1 MDGNIIQS
9 LERLFCDKILI
20 YNDLLDCFYRE
31 RDSLINVDLDELWK
45 ISKDKEA
52 LCSKI
57 TSIRQEII
65 ASIKPDLAQ
74 RPFNLNDIMAF
85 IPDEFNPG
93 FQKLYLK
100 LVKLKSEIDALRKE
114 NMVFID
120 DSLEFMDEMISVIS
134 GGRRAK
140 VQYNERCQMNKS
152 GHNMILSR
160 EA

>member
-1 MDGNIIQS
+1 MDGKIIQS

-20 YNDLLDCFYRE
+20 YNDLLDCLYRE
-31 RDSLINVDLDELWK
+31 RDSLINMDLDELWK

-57 TSIRQEII
+57 AAIRQEIM
-65 ASIKPDLAQ
+65 ALTKPGSAQ
-74 RPFNLNDIMAF
+74 GPFNLNDIMAL
-85 IPDEFNPG
+85 ISDEFNPR

-120 DSLEFMDEMISVIS
+120 DSLEFLDEMISVIS

-140 VQYNERCQMNKS
+140 VQYDERCQINKS

-160 EA
+160 EV

>member
-1 MDGNIIQS
+1 
-9 LERLFCDKILI
+9 LI
-20 YNDLLDCFYRE
+20 
-31 RDSLINVDLDELWK
+31 SVDLDELWK

-65 ASIKPDLAQ
+65 AFIEPGLAQ
-74 RPFNLNDIMAF
+74 RPFNLKDVMAL
-85 IPDEFNPG
+85 IPDEFTRG

-100 LVKLKSEIDALRKE
+100 LIKLKSEIDALRKE

-120 DSLEFMDEMISVIS
+120 DSLAFMDEMISVIS

-140 VQYNERCQMNKS
+140 VQYNERCQINKS

-160 EA
+160 EV

>member
-31 RDSLINVDLDELWK
+31 RDSLISLGLDELWK

-65 ASIKPDLAQ
+65 AFIEPGLAQ
-74 RPFNLNDIMAF
+74 RPFNLNDIMAL

-120 DSLEFMDEMISVIS
+120 DSLEFMDDMIAVIS

-160 EA
+160 EV

>member
-1 MDGNIIQS
+1 MDGKIIQA

-20 YNDLLDCFYRE
+20 YNDLLDCFHRE
-31 RDSLINVDLDELWK
+31 RDSLIRVDLDELWK

-57 TSIRQEII
+57 AAIRQEIM
-65 ASIKPDLAQ
+65 ALTKPGSAQ
-74 RPFNLNDIMAF
+74 GPFNLNDIMAL
-85 IPDEFNPG
+85 ISDEFNPR

-120 DSLEFMDEMISVIS
+120 DSLEFLDEMISVIS

-140 VQYNERCQMNKS
+140 VQYDGRCQINKS

-160 EA
+160 EV